1 MPKTGLTSDQ
11 LKQRAIACTI
21 ERMRKFGYEK
31 VRLSDIAKD
40 LGVTHAALYSHFVD
54 KAALF
59 DAVSEQWLLD
69 LDDKLQTQCDLSK
82 DPLDCITN
90 WCVELHKAKR
100 EKVRFDPELY
110 RAFNFCAQMDKPFV
124 QHHISTMRIQLKE
137 LVERALAQK
146 IIRGE
151 ANEITEQILDA
162 TTSFHHPSLVVY
174 FIDQDREPAL
184 RKLLQILFCGMK
196 EPKN

>member
-11 LKQRAIACTI
+11 LKQKAIACTI

-40 LGVTHAALYSHFVD
+40 LGVTHAALYSHFAD

-59 DAVSEQWLLD
+59 DAVTEKWLLD
-69 LDDKLQTQCDLSK
+69 VDEKLAAHCDPSK
-82 DPLDCITN
+82 DPLECITN

-100 EKVRFDPELY
+100 EKVQFDPELY
-110 RAFNFCAQMDKPFV
+110 RAFNFCAQIDKPFV
-124 QHHISTMRIQLKE
+124 QHHISTMRLQLKD
-137 LVERALAQK
+137 LVERALVQK
-146 IIRGE
+146 LIRGD
-151 ANEITEQILDA
+151 AQEIVEQILDA

-174 FIDQDREPAL
+174 FIEQDREPEL
-184 RKLLQILFCGMK
+184 RKLLQVFFRGLMSS
-196 EPKN
+196 

>member
-1 MPKTGLTSDQ
+1 MPKTGLTSEQ
-11 LKQRAIACTI
+11 LKQKAIACTI

-40 LGVTHAALYSHFVD
+40 LGVTHAALYSHFAD

-59 DAVSEQWLLD
+59 DAVTEKWLLD
-69 LDDKLQTQCDLSK
+69 VDEKLAAHCDPSK
-82 DPLDCITN
+82 NPLECITN

-100 EKVRFDPELY
+100 EKVQFDPELY
-110 RAFNFCAQMDKPFV
+110 RAFNFCAQIDKPFV
-124 QHHISTMRIQLKE
+124 QHHISTMRLQLKE

-146 IIRGE
+146 LIRGD
-151 ANEITEQILDA
+151 AQEIVEQILDA

-174 FIDQDREPAL
+174 FIEQDREPAL
-184 RKLLQILFCGMK
+184 RKLLQVLFRGLK
-196 EPKN
+196 

>member
-11 LKQRAIACTI
+11 LKQKAIACTI

-40 LGVTHAALYSHFVD
+40 LGVTHAALYSHFAD

-59 DAVSEQWLLD
+59 DAVTEKWLLD
-69 LDDKLQTQCDLSK
+69 VDEKLAAHCDPSK
-82 DPLDCITN
+82 DPLECITN

-100 EKVRFDPELY
+100 EKVQFDPELY
-110 RAFNFCAQMDKPFV
+110 RAFNFCAQIDKPFV
-124 QHHISTMRIQLKE
+124 QHHISTMRLQLKD
-137 LVERALAQK
+137 LVERALVQK
-146 IIRGE
+146 LIRGD
-151 ANEITEQILDA
+151 AQEIVEQILDA

-174 FIDQDREPAL
+174 FIEQDREPAL
-184 RKLLQILFCGMK
+184 RKLLQVFFRGLMSS
-196 EPKN
+196 

>member
-1 MPKTGLTSDQ
+1 MPKTGLTSEQ
-11 LKQRAIACTI
+11 LKQKAIACTI

-40 LGVTHAALYSHFVD
+40 LGVTHAALYSHFAD

-59 DAVSEQWLLD
+59 DAVTEKWLLD
-69 LDDKLQTQCDLSK
+69 VDEKLAAHCDPSK
-82 DPLDCITN
+82 NPLECITN

-100 EKVRFDPELY
+100 EKVQFDPELY
-110 RAFNFCAQMDKPFV
+110 RAFNFCAQIDKPFV
-124 QHHISTMRIQLKE
+124 QHHISTMRLQLKE

-146 IIRGE
+146 LIRGD
-151 ANEITEQILDA
+151 AQEIVEQILDA

-174 FIDQDREPAL
+174 FIEQDREPAL
-184 RKLLQILFCGMK
+184 RKLLQVLFRGLMSS
-196 EPKN
+196 

>member
-1 MPKTGLTSDQ
+1 MPKTGLTSEQ
-11 LKQRAIACTI
+11 LKQKAIVCTI

-40 LGVTHAALYSHFVD
+40 LGVTHAALYSHFAD

-59 DAVSEQWLLD
+59 DAVTEKWLLD
-69 LDDKLQTQCDLSK
+69 VDEKLAAHCDPSK
-82 DPLDCITN
+82 NPLECITN

-100 EKVRFDPELY
+100 EKVQFDPELY
-110 RAFNFCAQMDKPFV
+110 RAFNFCAQIDKPFV
-124 QHHISTMRIQLKE
+124 QHHISTMRLQLKE
-137 LVERALAQK
+137 LVERALAQNL
-146 IIRGE
+146 IRGE
-151 ANEITEQILDA
+151 DQEIVEQILDA

-184 RKLLQILFCGMK
+184 RKLLQVLFLGLK
-196 EPKN
+196 

>member
-11 LKQRAIACTI
+11 LKQKAIVCTI

-40 LGVTHAALYSHFVD
+40 LGVTHAALYSHFAD

-59 DAVSEQWLLD
+59 DAVTEKWLLD
-69 LDDKLQTQCDLSK
+69 VDEKLAAHCDPSK
-82 DPLDCITN
+82 DPLECITN

-100 EKVRFDPELY
+100 EKVQFDPELY
-110 RAFNFCAQMDKPFV
+110 RAFNFCAQIDKPFV
-124 QHHISTMRIQLKE
+124 QHHISTMRLQLKD
-137 LVERALAQK
+137 LVESALVQK
-146 IIRGE
+146 LIRGD
-151 ANEITEQILDA
+151 AQEIVEQILDA

-184 RKLLQILFCGMK
+184 RKLLQILFRGLS
-196 EPKN
+196 